1 MNWVNLQRD
10 YRYLYIF
17 VHIFIS
23 FLHICRYNGKT
34 STLLCFFLAR
44 VELCCFFQILVRF
57 NMDGCS
63 VRFDACAPPWL
74 FLYTH
79 THRIWLEK
87 HGNSRICGFWWCLNS
102 WLLVVFCGVD
112 ACCFWRGWQLF
123 GRSQHFFLDGKDDFQ
138 VVSSHDLHFP
148 LRLPWVN
155 G

>member
-10 YRYLYIF
+10 YRFLFLF

-79 THRIWLEK
+79 THTPHMIGETWKFSNLRVLVRFEFMAAGCFLWSWRMLFLTGMTTFRKKSAFFFRWKRWLSSCFK
-87 HGNSRICGFWWCLNS
+87 S
-102 WLLVVFCGVD
+102 WPALSIAAPMG
-112 ACCFWRGWQLF
+112 
-123 GRSQHFFLDGKDDFQ
+123 
-138 VVSSHDLHFP
+138 
-148 LRLPWVN
+148 
-155 G
+155 